1 MTDNDA
7 LDRLRKR
14 QRPTVPNRDVSL
26 NPATNSASPDIEISR
41 HPESLE
47 PVDRPPS
54 SAKQQAPESAASPQV
69 AEALPALKTKQTTL
83 RMEKGLSERLQ
94 ALCRGNG
101 LSREVLIEA
110 MFEYCECH
118 PESLEAVLAA
128 AQEKYEYRQKVAN
141 QKRARS
147 MLERFGK

>member
-14 QRPTVPNRDVSL
+14 QRPKVPSRDMSL
-26 NPATNSASPDIEISR
+26 APVSPDIEISR
-41 HPESLE
+41 PPEPLK
-47 PVDRPPS
+47 PVDRSPS
-54 SAKQQAPESAASPQV
+54 SAKRQAPESAASPQME
-69 AEALPALKTKQTTL
+69 EALLPLKTKQTTL
-83 RMEKGLSERLQ
+83 RMEKELSERLQ
-94 ALCRGNG
+94 TLCRGNG

-118 PESLEAVLAA
+118 SESLEAVLVA
-128 AQEKYEYRQKVAN
+128 AQDKYEYRQKVAN

-147 MLERFGK
+147 MIERFGK